1 MSKPVAKFSRQDGNV
16 FGLIAIASRALK
28 NNGQDKEAKE
38 MTDRVYESASYAEAL
53 SIMGEYVTIR

>member
-1 MSKPVAKFSRQDGNV
+1 MKPVAKFSGQDGNV
-16 FGLIAIASRALK
+16 FGLIAITSRALK

-38 MTDRVYESASYAEAL
+38 MTDRVFASSSYADAL